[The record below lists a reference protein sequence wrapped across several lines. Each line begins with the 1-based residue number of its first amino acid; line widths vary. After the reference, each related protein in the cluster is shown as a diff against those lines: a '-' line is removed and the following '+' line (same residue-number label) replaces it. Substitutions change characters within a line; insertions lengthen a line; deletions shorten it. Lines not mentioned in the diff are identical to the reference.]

1 MILRKNSVPREY
13 IKASGTN
20 ESGKDVKWSQVIPGL
35 GVMYKF
41 NDNADFQIDYKFYD
55 YSASNP
61 YDVYDKVP
69 DIAGNND
76 YHANKLMTRI
86 RVKF

>member
-1 MILRKNSVPREY
+1 VESC
-13 IKASGTN
+13 IKFS
-20 ESGKDVKWSQVIPGL
+20 
-35 GVMYKF
+35 
-41 NDNADFQIDYKFYD
+41 DNADFQIDYKFYD
-55 YSASNP
+55 YSASTP

-69 DIAGNND
+69 DPAGNND